1 MESTRLFALLRGS
14 RWAFAR
20 AIQNLATAEAF
31 SVTGAAAFEE
41 VPEAPARLRYTEQGS
56 MLQAHPDPAAQLPP
70 MEVRAEHVW
79 HFDAAEAAAV
89 FFADGRPFHTVPLPS
104 LDAQG
109 QSSAA
114 FTHYCHPD
122 TYEGALEF
130 SAQRMR
136 LKWRITG
143 PHKDMQ
149 IETLF
154 SRGAEGPAAGAGAAL
169 TDNGV

>member
-20 AIQNLATAEAF
+20 AIQNLTTAEAF
-31 SVTGAAAFEE
+31 SVTGTATYEE
-41 VPEAPARLRYTEQGS
+41 VPGAPARLRYTEQGS
-56 MLQAHPDPAAQLPP
+56 MLPAAAQSPP

-89 FFADGRPFHTVPLPS
+89 FFADGRPFHTLPLPS

-109 QSSAA
+109 QCSAT

-130 SAQRMR
+130 SALRMR

-143 PHKDMQ
+143 PRKNMQ
-149 IETLF
+149 IDTLF
-154 SRGAEGPAAGAGAAL
+154 SRGAEGLAGAAL
-169 TDNGV
+169 TDKGCTDSS